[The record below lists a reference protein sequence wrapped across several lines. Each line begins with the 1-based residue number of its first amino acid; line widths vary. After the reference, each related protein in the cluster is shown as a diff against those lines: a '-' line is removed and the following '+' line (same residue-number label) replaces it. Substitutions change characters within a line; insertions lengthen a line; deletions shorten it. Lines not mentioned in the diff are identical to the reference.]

1 MKYVNY
7 LVLLVLLIV
16 AFIFKDSMHLSTNLL
31 SLFASKESVEKLS
44 IASDLGY
51 TKELLVAVKGFDK
64 KAKSRVDTVAQ
75 KLKKLNG
82 IELVQYKTVP
92 SAEIQNYYRDY
103 YALLSEFS
111 AKKLSQ
117 KAVKAKLHALY
128 KEQRRSF
135 FYKPIDKNDPL
146 KLFDMKVKNSNFTS
160 KGSYITLGDYGYLIH
175 AKTSVS
181 PSQMDEAK
189 LLYKE
194 IKEITSGYENVVAFA
209 GFFYTVENSAKIKED
224 VTLIASLSIVILLVM
239 YLVLLRNPIL
249 LSNIVVTLGSSVL
262 FSTLV
267 SSMVYDNFHI
277 ISLAFGA
284 SVSAVSIDYLFHY
297 YFHNFYKSKKV
308 IDKNVL
314 YGYLTTTV
322 AFVVLS
328 FIPVPLISQ
337 ISFFTALALTFS
349 YLTFSFAFKKLE
361 LKEYVHK
368 ESASKSRSIVPSS
381 AFIIISIG
389 LLTYAVTNIKLDDN
403 VRNLDYQNSDL
414 RAIESLFKQSNKKSL
429 TPVIVQAQSEDELI
443 KNLQTLHE
451 ISKRAFS
458 LASFVL
464 DSKECE
470 ERKKSLASYDF
481 ETLTSILNIEA
492 TEIGFRDAYFKDAY
506 KFIDSLPSC
515 EGVDLRIFESYN
527 LMVSQDKDIYYTMA
541 FVEDTSRSSSLEFV
555 STIDVKEMFKKVA
568 HKMYADILTYSLI
581 VLFMIMMMLAFS
593 IRARFFYAINYIL
606 FPVSLTLA
614 VLVTFFSINI
624 MHIFAF
630 IILIAIGID
639 YGIYMSNAQKKS
651 NTALAIKYSL
661 LSTFGAFGVLA
672 FSSIT
677 ALNSIGLVISLGT
690 GAIFILLKG
699 MK

>member
-7 LVLLVLLIV
+7 LVLLVLLFS

-31 SLFASKESVEKLS
+31 SLFASKESVKKLS

-64 KAKSRVDTVAQ
+64 NSKATVDVISK

-82 IELVQYKTVP
+82 IELVQSKTVP

-111 AKKLSQ
+111 AKELSQ
-117 KAVKAKLHALY
+117 KEVNTKLQALY
-128 KEQRRSF
+128 KEQRTSF

-194 IKEITSGYENVVAFA
+194 IKEITDGYENIIAFA

-224 VTLIASLSIVILLVM
+224 VTLIASLSIVILLIM
-239 YLVLLRNPIL
+239 YLVLLRNFRL
-249 LSNIVVTLGSSVL
+249 LSNAFVTLGSSVL
-262 FSTLV
+262 FATII
-267 SSMVYDNFHI
+267 SSIVYDNFHI

-284 SVSAVSIDYLFHY
+284 SVSGVSIDYLFHY
-297 YFHNFYKSKKV
+297 YFHNFYKSKKQL
-308 IDKNVL
+308 DTNVL

-337 ISFFTALALTFS
+337 ISFFTALALTFA
-349 YLTFSFAFKKLE
+349 YLTFTFAFKKLE
-361 LKEYVHK
+361 LKEYLHK
-368 ESASKSRSIVPSS
+368 ESTSKNISVVPSS

-389 LLTYAVTNIKLDDN
+389 LLIYAITNIKLDDN

-414 RAIESLFKQSNKKSL
+414 RAIESLFKQTNKKSL
-429 TPVIVQAQSEDELI
+429 TPVIIQAQSEDELI

-451 ISKRAFS
+451 TSPEAFS
-458 LASFVL
+458 LASFVI

-470 ERKKSLASYDF
+470 LRKKSLASYDF
-481 ETLTSILNIEA
+481 EILNETLNAEA
-492 TEIGFRDAYFKDAY
+492 KEIGFRDGYFKDAY
-506 KFIDSLPSC
+506 KFTNNLPSC
-515 EGVDLRIFESYN
+515 EKVDLKIFESYN
-527 LMVSQDKDIYYTMA
+527 LMVSQREDIYYTMA
-541 FVEDTSRSSSLEFV
+541 FVEDASRSSSLEFV
-555 STIDVKEMFKKVA
+555 STINIKEMFKKVA

-581 VLFMIMMMLAFS
+581 VVAIIMIMLVFS
-593 IRARFFYAINYIL
+593 VRERFLYAINYIL

-614 VLVTFFSINI
+614 ILVTFFSINI

-639 YGIYMSNAQKKS
+639 YGIYMSNAKKRT
-651 NTALAIKYSL
+651 NTELAIKYSL
-661 LSTFGAFGVLA
+661 LSTFGAFGILA

-677 ALNSIGLVISLGT
+677 ALNSIGLVITVGA
-690 GAIFILLKG
+690 GAIFILLKV
-699 MK
+699 MR

>member
-7 LVLLVLLIV
+7 FVLLVLLVV
-16 AFIFKDSMHLSTNLL
+16 AFVFKDSMHLSTNLL

-64 KAKSRVDTVAQ
+64 KAKSRVDTIA
-75 KLKKLNG
+75 KELKKLDG

-92 SAEIQNYYRDY
+92 SAEIQNYYREY

-111 AKKLSQ
+111 AKELSQ
-117 KAVKAKLHALY
+117 KEIREKLQVLY
-128 KEQRRSF
+128 KEQRTSF

-175 AKTSVS
+175 TKTSVS

-194 IKEITSGYENVVAFA
+194 IKEITDGYENVIAFA
-209 GFFYTVENSAKIKED
+209 GFFYTVENSTKIKED
-224 VTLIASLSIVILLVM
+224 VTLIASLSVVILLLM
-239 YLVLLRNPIL
+239 YLVLLRNPVL
-249 LSNIVVTLGSSVL
+249 LSNTVVTLGSSVL
-262 FSTLV
+262 FATII

-284 SVSAVSIDYLFHY
+284 SVSGVSIDYLFHY
-297 YFHNFYKSKKV
+297 YFHNFYKSKKA

-337 ISFFTALALTFS
+337 ISFFTALALTFA
-349 YLTFSFAFKKLE
+349 YVTFTFIFKKIE
-361 LKEYVHK
+361 LKEYVPK
-368 ESASKSRSIVPSS
+368 NSATNIFAVVPSS
-381 AFIIISIG
+381 AFLVLSIG
-389 LLTYAVTNIKLDDN
+389 LLLYGVTKIKLDDN
-403 VRNLDYQNSDL
+403 VRNLDYQNETL
-414 RAIESLFKQSNKKSL
+414 RAVEKTFKESNKKSL
-429 TPVIVQAQSEDELI
+429 TPLIVQAKTEDELI
-443 KNLQTLHE
+443 QNLRTLHK
-451 ISKRAFS
+451 SSPTTFS

-470 ERKKSLASYDF
+470 VRKNLLDSYDF
-481 ETLTSILNIEA
+481 ETLNATLNAEA
-492 TEIGFRDAYFKDAY
+492 TKIGFRDGYFQDAY
-506 KFIDSLPSC
+506 KFATHLPSC
-515 EGVDLRIFESYN
+515 ELVDLKMFESYN
-527 LMVSQDKDIYYTMA
+527 LMVSKREDTYFTMA
-541 FVEDTSRSSSLEFV
+541 FVEDVTPSLSLEFV
-555 STIDVKEMFKKVA
+555 SAINVKEMFKKVA
-568 HKMYADILTYSLI
+568 HKMYEDIVTYSLI
-581 VLFMIMMMLAFS
+581 VLSMILFMLVLS
-593 IRARFFYAINYIL
+593 VKGRFLYAINYIF

-639 YGIYMSNAQKKS
+639 YGIYMSNTSKSS
-651 NTALAIKYSL
+651 NTELAIKYSL

-677 ALNSIGLVISLGT
+677 ALNSIGLVISIGA
-690 GAIFILLKG
+690 GAIFILLKV
-699 MK
+699 MR

>member
-7 LVLLVLLIV
+7 LVLLVLLVV

-64 KAKSRVDTVAQ
+64 NSKATVDAISK
-75 KLKKLNG
+75 KLEKLNG
-82 IELVQYKTVP
+82 IELVQSKTVP
-92 SAEIQNYYRDY
+92 SAEVQKYYRDY

-111 AKKLSQ
+111 AKELSQ
-117 KAVKAKLHALY
+117 KDINTKLQALY
-128 KEQRRSF
+128 EEQRTSF

-146 KLFDMKVKNSNFTS
+146 KLFGLKLKNSNFTS

-175 AKTSVS
+175 AKTTVS

-194 IKEITSGYENVVAFA
+194 IKEITGGYENVISFA

-239 YLVLLRNPIL
+239 YLVLLRNFRL
-249 LSNIVVTLGSSVL
+249 LSNTFVTLGSSVL
-262 FSTLV
+262 FATII
-267 SSMVYDNFHI
+267 SSIVYDNFHI

-284 SVSAVSIDYLFHY
+284 SVSGVSIDYLFHY
-297 YFHNFYKSKKV
+297 YFHNFYKSKKQL
-308 IDKNVL
+308 DTNVL

-328 FIPVPLISQ
+328 FIPIPLIAQ
-337 ISFFTALALTFS
+337 ISFFTALALTFA
-349 YLTFSFAFKKLE
+349 YLTFTFAFKKLE
-361 LKEYVHK
+361 LKEYIHK
-368 ESASKSRSIVPSS
+368 ESLSKSISVVPSS

-389 LLTYAVTNIKLDDN
+389 LLLYAITNIKLDDN
-403 VRNLDYQNSDL
+403 IRNLDYQNSDL
-414 RAIESLFKQSNKKSL
+414 RAIESLFKESNKKSL
-429 TPVIVQAQSEDELI
+429 TPVIVQAQSEDKLI
-443 KNLQTLHE
+443 ENLQALHE
-451 ISKRAFS
+451 NSPEAFS
-458 LASFVL
+458 LASFVI

-470 ERKKSLASYDF
+470 LRKKSLARYDF
-481 ETLTSILNIEA
+481 KTLNASLNVEA
-492 TEIGFRDAYFKDAY
+492 KKIGFREGYFKDAY
-506 KFIDSLPSC
+506 KFTQNLPSC
-515 EGVDLRIFESYN
+515 EGVDLKIFESYN
-527 LMVSQDKDIYYTMA
+527 LMVSQREDKYYTMA

-555 STIDVKEMFKKVA
+555 STINVKEMFKKVA
-568 HKMYADILTYSLI
+568 HKMYEDIVTYSLI
-581 VLFMIMMMLAFS
+581 VISMIIFMLVLS
-593 IRARFFYAINYIL
+593 VKQKLFYAINYIL

-639 YGIYMSNAQKKS
+639 YGIYMSNAKKRAS
-651 NTALAIKYSL
+651 TELAIKYSL

-677 ALNSIGLVISLGT
+677 ALNSIGLVITVGS
-690 GAIFILLKG
+690 GAIFILLKV
-699 MK
+699 MR

>member
-7 LVLLVLLIV
+7 FVLLVLLVV
-16 AFIFKDSMHLSTNLL
+16 AFVFKDSIHLSTNLL

-64 KAKSRVDTVAQ
+64 KAKSRVDTIAQ
-75 KLKKLNG
+75 ELKKLDG

-111 AKKLSQ
+111 AKELSQ
-117 KAVKAKLHALY
+117 KEIIAKLQALY
-128 KEQRRSF
+128 KEQRTSF

-181 PSQMDEAK
+181 PSQMDDAK

-194 IKEITSGYENVVAFA
+194 IKEITDGYENVIAFA
-209 GFFYTVENSAKIKED
+209 GFFYTVENSTKIKED
-224 VTLIASLSIVILLVM
+224 VTLIASLSVVILLLM
-239 YLVLLRNPIL
+239 YLVLLRNPVL
-249 LSNIVVTLGSSVL
+249 LLNTVVTLGSSVL
-262 FSTLV
+262 FATLI

-284 SVSAVSIDYLFHY
+284 SVSGVSIDYLFHY
-297 YFHNFYKSKKV
+297 YFHNFYKSKKA

-337 ISFFTALALTFS
+337 ISFFTALALTFA
-349 YLTFSFAFKKLE
+349 YVTFTFVFKKIE
-361 LKEYVHK
+361 LKEYVPNN
-368 ESASKSRSIVPSS
+368 SATNSLTVVPSS
-381 AFIIISIG
+381 AFLILSIG
-389 LLTYAVTNIKLDDN
+389 LLFYGAVNIKLDDN
-403 VRNLDYQNSDL
+403 VRNLDYQNEGL
-414 RAIESLFKQSNKKSL
+414 RAVEKTFKESNKKSL
-429 TPVIVQAQSEDELI
+429 TPVIVQAKTEDELI
-443 KNLQTLHE
+443 QNLRTLRKT
-451 ISKRAFS
+451 SPTAFS

-470 ERKKSLASYDF
+470 ARKNLLDSYDF
-481 ETLTSILNIEA
+481 ETLNTSLNAEA
-492 TEIGFRDAYFKDAY
+492 TKIGFRDGYFQDAY
-506 KFIDSLPSC
+506 KFASHLPSC
-515 EGVDLRIFESYN
+515 EEVDLKMFESYN
-527 LMVSQDKDIYYTMA
+527 LMVSKREDSYYTMA
-541 FVEDTSRSSSLEFV
+541 FVEDVTPGLSLEFV
-555 STIDVKEMFKKVA
+555 SAINVKEMFQKVA
-568 HKMYADILTYSLI
+568 HKMYEDIVTYSLI
-581 VLFMIMMMLAFS
+581 VLSMIIFMLVLS
-593 IRARFFYAINYIL
+593 VKGRFLYAINYIL
-606 FPVSLTLA
+606 FPASLTLA
-614 VLVTFFSINI
+614 ILVTFFSINI

-639 YGIYMSNAQKKS
+639 YGIYMSNTNKSS
-651 NTALAIKYSL
+651 NTELAIKYSL

-677 ALNSIGLVISLGT
+677 ALNSIGLVISIGA
-690 GAIFILLKG
+690 GAIFILLKV
-699 MK
+699 MR

>member
-7 LVLLVLLIV
+7 LVLLVLLVV
-16 AFIFKDSMHLSTNLL
+16 AFTFKDSMHLSTNLL

-64 KAKSRVDTVAQ
+64 NSKTTVDMISE
-75 KLKKLNG
+75 KLEKLNG
-82 IELVQYKTVP
+82 IELVQSKTVP

-111 AKKLSQ
+111 AKELSQ
-117 KAVKAKLHALY
+117 KEVNTKLQALY
-128 KEQRRSF
+128 KEQRTSF

-175 AKTSVS
+175 AKTNVA

-194 IKEITSGYENVVAFA
+194 IKEITSEYKNTIAFA
-209 GFFYTVENSAKIKED
+209 GFFYTVENSTKIKED

-239 YLVLLRNPIL
+239 YLVLLRNFRL
-249 LSNIVVTLGSSVL
+249 LSNTFVTLGSSVL
-262 FSTLV
+262 FATIV

-284 SVSAVSIDYLFHY
+284 SVSGVSIDYLFHY
-297 YFHNFYKSKKV
+297 YFHNFYKSKKQ
-308 IDKNVL
+308 IDANVL

-337 ISFFTALALTFS
+337 ISFFTALALTFA
-349 YLTFSFAFKKLE
+349 YLTFTFAFKELE

-368 ESASKSRSIVPSS
+368 ESTTKSMSVVPSS
-381 AFIIISIG
+381 VFIIISIG
-389 LLTYAVTNIKLDDN
+389 LLIYAITNIKLDDN

-414 RAIESLFKQSNKKSL
+414 RAIESLFKQTNKKSL
-429 TPVIVQAQSEDELI
+429 TPLIIQAQSEDELI
-443 KNLQTLHE
+443 KNLQALHE
-451 ISKRAFS
+451 TSPEAFS
-458 LASFVL
+458 LASFVI

-481 ETLTSILNIEA
+481 EILNEMLNAEA
-492 TEIGFRDAYFKDAY
+492 KKIGFRDGYFKDAY
-506 KFIDSLPSC
+506 SFTKNLPSC
-515 EGVDLRIFESYN
+515 EKVDLKIFESYN
-527 LMVSQDKDIYYTMA
+527 LQVSQREDIHYTMA

-555 STIDVKEMFKKVA
+555 STINVKEMFQKVA

-581 VLFMIMMMLAFS
+581 VVVMIMVMLAFS
-593 IRARFFYAINYIL
+593 VRERFLYAINYIL
-606 FPVSLTLA
+606 FPLSLTLA
-614 VLVTFFSINI
+614 VLVTFFSVNI

-639 YGIYMSNAQKKS
+639 YGIYMSNAKKKT
-651 NTALAIKYSL
+651 NTELAIKYSL

-677 ALNSIGLVISLGT
+677 ALNSIGLVITIGA
-690 GAIFILLKG
+690 GAIFILLKV
-699 MK
+699 MR